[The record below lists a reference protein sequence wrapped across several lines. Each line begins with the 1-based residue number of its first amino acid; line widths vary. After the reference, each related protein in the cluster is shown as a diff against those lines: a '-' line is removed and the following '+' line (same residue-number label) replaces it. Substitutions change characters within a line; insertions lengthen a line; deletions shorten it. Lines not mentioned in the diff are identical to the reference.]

1 MKFLA
6 LAVVGTASAALGPQ
20 LLGGAAEYHRGLAEA
35 DVSLPDLVAPFALE
49 GQRSP
54 TAICP

>member
-6 LAVVGTASAALGPQ
+6 LALLGTASGTLGPH

-35 DVSLPDLVAPFALE
+35 DVKLQDLVAPFA
-49 GQRSP
+49 GRP
-54 TAICP
+54 TIAVIIS